1 MAPPVRPP
9 RLTLEDAL
17 ALAEELTDALEV
29 IGQSVHSE
37 FLTPSRSEN
46 GPLLQ
51 QKAIVFVELENLLD
65 EQPAHHAPGKEEASE
80 SENSETEEEGEN
92 ASTALSIGLQVI
104 ARIAQCSYMLTPYP
118 NLKAAFWKKLVTPF
132 FSESEIS
139 MVNKW
144 RLEDPHIPRIAFTFP
159 STSIEEPLMKEML
172 TFMTTPLDYKSVATA
187 GEEKQDEHLVE
198 FLRAR
203 EIPAKSIAFGMWFVN
218 YELQLGCL
226 KLIQRL
232 LDQIFAHP
240 DRQFGVNELYLS
252 VADMDPPVLQLLRD
266 LVAAHQHI
274 PEILVHEGYV
284 QKASELSL
292 DETQNLRSLVLAA
305 LNQDPSTYSPLHPE
319 TCDQEVQCLQQ
330 FSFHSSFGMEHY
342 AAVCSSLRYGC
353 KPSTIAFSSYLSGD
367 VTPRVRRQCW
377 RWLAFSLFYPR
388 SRRFE
393 SACNLHTIDLT
404 GTYVQPEDIEAFQ
417 NTLRDPA
424 GELLFDGNTELV
436 NSIEP
441 FQLKVGRMAK
451 GVKVFA
457 EAPDSLEPVESFNI
471 VAVVED
477 ESEMEVLYEGTAW
490 TGVVLAGFGLGWV
503 KTDEIIV
510 ESEPAVSA
518 KKSAPPCERRF
529 GLIMNDMDDRNTS
542 PAALQALIELVGPRL
557 SSLELRCIAR
567 DRSDLL
573 TTICT
578 RCVNLEHLD
587 LENWRLQRSEV
598 DTLLDALSGDLGGR
612 LLSLNLNNN
621 DMGVDGFERFASI
634 LSREDKIPALQ
645 ELRLFCHP
653 LGVFGL
659 VSCIG
664 VLRANKTLRVLELDL
679 PSRTTTLG
687 RVVDTEFPLKCI
699 ERDRLDAA
707 FQDELLSS
715 IPVPLTQKL
724 AFLSV
729 LESKSTKPAVRSAV
743 DALVVSLIF
752 KFASQ
757 EVRRKICWS
766 RIPT

>member
-1 MAPPVRPP
+1 
-9 RLTLEDAL
+9 
-17 ALAEELTDALEV
+17 
-29 IGQSVHSE
+29 
-37 FLTPSRSEN
+37 
-46 GPLLQ
+46 
-51 QKAIVFVELENLLD
+51 
-65 EQPAHHAPGKEEASE
+65 
-80 SENSETEEEGEN
+80 
-92 ASTALSIGLQVI
+92 
-104 ARIAQCSYMLTPYP
+104 
-118 NLKAAFWKKLVTPF
+118 
-132 FSESEIS
+132 
-139 MVNKW
+139 
-144 RLEDPHIPRIAFTFP
+144 
-159 STSIEEPLMKEML
+159 
-172 TFMTTPLDYKSVATA
+172 
-187 GEEKQDEHLVE
+187 
-198 FLRAR
+198 
-203 EIPAKSIAFGMWFVN
+203 
-218 YELQLGCL
+218 
-226 KLIQRL
+226 
-232 LDQIFAHP
+232 
-240 DRQFGVNELYLS
+240 
-252 VADMDPPVLQLLRD
+252 
-266 LVAAHQHI
+266 
-274 PEILVHEGYV
+274 
-284 QKASELSL
+284 
-292 DETQNLRSLVLAA
+292 
-305 LNQDPSTYSPLHPE
+305 
-319 TCDQEVQCLQQ
+319 
-330 FSFHSSFGMEHY
+330 MEHY

-353 KPSTIAFSSYLSGD
+353 KPSTIAFSSYLNGD
-367 VTPRVRRQCW
+367 VAPRVHMQCW

-393 SACNLHTIDLT
+393 RACNLQTIDLT
-404 GTYVQPEDIEAFQ
+404 GTYVQLEDIEVFR
-417 NTLRDPA
+417 NTLRNPA
-424 GELLFDGNTELV
+424 GELLFGGNAELA
-436 NSIEP
+436 NSIAP

-451 GVKVFA
+451 GVMVFA
-457 EAPDSLEPVESFNI
+457 DTPDTLDPIENFNVVTI
-471 VAVVED
+471 VED

-490 TGVVLAGFGLGWV
+490 TCVVLAGFGLGWV
-503 KTDEIIV
+503 KTDEITV
-510 ESEPAVSA
+510 ESEPTVFA
-518 KKSAPPCERRF
+518 KKSAGERRF

-542 PAALQALIELVGPRL
+542 PAALQALIELVGPSL

-573 TTICT
+573 TTICAC
-578 RCVNLEHLD
+578 CVNLQHLD

-598 DTLLDALSGDLGGR
+598 DALLDALSGDLGGR

-621 DMGVDGFERFASI
+621 DMGVDSFERFASI

-687 RVVDTEFPLKCI
+687 RVVDNEFPLKCI